1 MKGDSEFTM
10 GWYFCGE
17 VNGGCWQIVGAPKT
31 MISSLKFSP
40 TMKAQSDTWT
50 FEELNRYISDIY
62 GHG

>member
-1 MKGDSEFTM
+1 M